1 MFIHESAVD
10 CAVLGVRTRIYG
22 ATYGT
27 YFDYMEARTQSG
39 GNLFNVRAY
48 YTTTSIT
55 GYDMQ
60 LIFLLH
66 FSDSKILVNE

>member
-1 MFIHESAVD
+1 MVAYESTVD
-10 CAVLGVRTRIYG
+10 CAVLGTRTRIYG

-27 YFDYMEARTQSG
+27 YFDFMEARTKSG
-39 GNLFNVRAY
+39 GNLFNVIAY

-60 LIFLLH
+60 L
-66 FSDSKILVNE
+66 